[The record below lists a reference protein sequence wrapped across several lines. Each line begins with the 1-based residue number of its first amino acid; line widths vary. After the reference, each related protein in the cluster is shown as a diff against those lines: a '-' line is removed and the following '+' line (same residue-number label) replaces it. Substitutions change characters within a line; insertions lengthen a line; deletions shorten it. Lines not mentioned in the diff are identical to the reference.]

1 MPAGRGWSADHAVT
15 ELYSAHHQAL
25 LRLAALLV
33 QDVHLAEEVV
43 QESFVAMHRGWP
55 RLKDTDAALA
65 YLRQA
70 VVNRSRSV
78 LRHRS
83 APRGEHQSRV
93 RRVAQ
98 VLTAVSALD
107 DEVADQILGDF
118 ELALAVRRSGFPGP
132 RERDRRCGHLR
143 RARGQPC
150 RDRQARGIGRPGSAG
165 QRLAGSSGSGG

>member
-1 MPAGRGWSADHAVT
+1 M
-15 ELYSAHHQAL
+15 HHQAL

-33 QDVHLAEEVV
+33 RDAQIAEEVV
-43 QESFVAMHRGWP
+43 QESFVAMHHSWP
-55 RLKDTDAALA
+55 RPVNRDTGAALA

-83 APRGEHQSRV
+83 APRREHQARV

-107 DEVADQILGDF
+107 DEVADQILGEF
-118 ELALAVRRSGFPGP
+118 ELALAVRRAGFPGP
-132 RERDRRCGHLR
+132 AERDRRRGHLR
-143 RARGQPC
+143 CARGRPC
-150 RDRQARGIGRPGSAG
+150 RDRQGQGPG
-165 QRLAGSSGSGG
+165 LAGSSGSGG